1 MEQPPAGAA
10 GGVSQEGLVLRET
23 TAPQLSPLQS
33 CRWDR
38 CGVENGD
45 TDDPDPV
52 NAEAVCVCVSAC
64 FTTRLQWKSFFTTFL
79 RKKLIHGGCCGSVG

>member
-33 CRWDR
+33 CRWER

-52 NAEAVCVCVSAC
+52 NAEAVCVCVCLHVSQHVYNGKA
-64 FTTRLQWKSFFTTFL
+64 FLQHF
-79 RKKLIHGGCCGSVG
+79 